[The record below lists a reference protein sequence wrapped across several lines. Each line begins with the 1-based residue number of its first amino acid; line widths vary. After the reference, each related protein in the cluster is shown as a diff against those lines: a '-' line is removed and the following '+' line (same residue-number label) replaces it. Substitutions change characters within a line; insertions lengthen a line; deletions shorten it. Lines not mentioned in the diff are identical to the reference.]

1 MLVILRNSI
10 FIKHINYYCNFIIN
24 LKKKIIRTSTIPAS
38 LEVFLKGFLNRLSEE
53 YEVLAVSSPGERLDI
68 VREREG
74 VRTIGIPM
82 ERHISIF
89 KDLVSLYRLI
99 LLFRKEKPSVVHSM
113 TPKAGLLSMLA
124 AKITSVP
131 VRIHTFTGLIFP
143 TSVGLKRR
151 VLIFMDKLICWCATY
166 INPEGRGVANDLK
179 KYHITN
185 KPLHI
190 VANGNVRGVDME
202 WYKGTEQVLEQ
213 ANQIRIKD
221 SFTFCFVGRLVR
233 DKGINELSSAF
244 NKLTQEFPHVRLILL
259 GDYEHELDPLT
270 DETKDIIQQNS
281 HIISVGRQL
290 DIRPFL
296 AASDAFVFPSYR
308 EGFPNSVLEAGALGL
323 PAIVT
328 DINGC
333 NEIIIQGENGEI
345 IQPRDEEALYNKM
358 KEWILEPEKVI
369 YMAEKSRKLVED
381 RFEQKMIWNELLNT
395 YKELLN

>member
-1 MLVILRNSI
+1 MVVNTSDTKFGRYM
-10 FIKHINYYCNFIIN
+10 KR
-24 LKKKIIRTSTIPAS
+24 KMIIRTSTIPAS

-89 KDLVSLYRLI
+89 KDLVSLFRLI

-179 KYHITN
+179 KYNITN

-202 WYKGTEQVLEQ
+202 WYKGTEHVLEQ

-281 HIISVGRQL
+281 HIISVGRQQ

-333 NEIIIQGENGEI
+333 NEIISTL
-345 IQPRDEEALYNKM
+345 R
-358 KEWILEPEKVI
+358 
-369 YMAEKSRKLVED
+369 
-381 RFEQKMIWNELLNT
+381 
-395 YKELLN
+395 